1 MTAVVPGAV
10 ETDALAGRPPASTT
24 TGTARVTRRG
34 WRGLLRRPT
43 FLVSVAILLG
53 WVVLAVGWHLLGLQP
68 FARTGELLQAP
79 SAAHWFGTD
88 SLGRDVFA
96 RVAAGA
102 RPALVIGPF
111 GAALATVVGGTL
123 GLLAGYHRGWVDTA
137 LMRFFDVL
145 LALPSLIFLVV
156 LVGAFGV
163 STPALVLIVGVLFA
177 PGIARIVR
185 AAVLVEMG
193 KSYVQAAR
201 LQGESAVRAM
211 VTELL
216 PNVIGVF
223 VIQAVLSLGA
233 AIFITASLS
242 FLGLGSQ
249 PPAAD
254 WGLDINAN
262 RAYLQAAWWTVVFPG
277 VAVASIVVSANLIAD
292 NLKEVSE

>member
-10 ETDALAGRPPASTT
+10 ETDALAGRPPASTS
-24 TGTARVTRRG
+24 TGTARVDPHG
-34 WRGLLRRPT
+34 WRGLFRRPT
-43 FLVSVAILLG
+43 FLVSVAVLLW

-211 VTELL
+211 VSELL

>member
-10 ETDALAGRPPASTT
+10 ETDALAGRPPASTS
-24 TGTARVTRRG
+24 TGTARVDPRGRRG
-34 WRGLLRRPT
+34 LFRRPT
-43 FLVSVAILLG
+43 FLVSVAVLLW
-53 WVVLAVGWHLLGLQP
+53 WVVLAAGWHLLGLQP

-211 VTELL
+211 VSELL

>member
-10 ETDALAGRPPASTT
+10 ETDALAGRPPASTS
-24 TGTARVTRRG
+24 TGTARANPRG
-34 WRGLLRRPT
+34 WRGLFRRPT
-43 FLVSVAILLG
+43 FLVSVAILLW

-123 GLLAGYHRGWVDTA
+123 GLLAGYHRGGVDTA

-211 VTELL
+211 VSELL

>member
-1 MTAVVPGAV
+1 MTAVVPGALA
-10 ETDALAGRPPASTT
+10 TDAPVATGPEQTAGSRRA
-24 TGTARVTRRG
+24 RRG
-34 WRGLLRRPT
+34 WRALLGRPT
-43 FLVSVAILLG
+43 FLVSVAVLVW
-53 WVVLAVGWHLLGLQP
+53 WVVLAVGWHALGLQP
-68 FARTGELLQAP
+68 FAKTGELLQAP

-111 GAALATVVGGTL
+111 GAALATVLGGTL
-123 GLLAGYHRGWVDTA
+123 GLVAGFHRGWVDTA

-201 LQGESAVRAM
+201 LQGESALRAM
-211 VTELL
+211 LTELL
-216 PNVIGVF
+216 PNVVGVF
-223 VIQAVLSLGA
+223 VVQAVLSLGA

-277 VAVASIVVSANLIAD
+277 VAVASIVVAANLIAD
-292 NLKEVSE
+292 NLKEVTE